1 VGRLLTSPSGSKTRV
16 SSASAPI
23 GVTAISPVSLI
34 CLRFLPS
41 ERSGPGLGLLPALFQ
56 AITPALAVQAGAR
69 PLTAVLAS
77 ALRAACDGCERGVR
91 RLRRR
96 QHRLRDAQEP
106 AMKSTI
112 GRHRML
118 TDAQVQIVLA
128 SHARYLAWKALR
140 NTFKS
145 QRELAREFG
154 VSQGTISR
162 AVRVKGE
169 YKRPP
174 RE

>member
-1 VGRLLTSPSGSKTRV
+1 
-16 SSASAPI
+16 
-23 GVTAISPVSLI
+23 
-34 CLRFLPS
+34 
-41 ERSGPGLGLLPALFQ
+41 
-56 AITPALAVQAGAR
+56 
-69 PLTAVLAS
+69 
-77 ALRAACDGCERGVR
+77 
-91 RLRRR
+91 
-96 QHRLRDAQEP
+96 
-106 AMKSTI
+106 MKSTI

-140 NTFKS
+140 KTFKS

-162 AVRVKGE
+162 AVRLNGE
-169 YKRPP
+169 YKRPA